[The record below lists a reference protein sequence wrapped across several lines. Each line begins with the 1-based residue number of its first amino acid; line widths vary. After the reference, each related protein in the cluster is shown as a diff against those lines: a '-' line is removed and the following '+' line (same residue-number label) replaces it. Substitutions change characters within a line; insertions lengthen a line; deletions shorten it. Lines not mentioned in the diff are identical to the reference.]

1 MIIDTPKSFQPG
13 KKDIKYLNRDFT
25 QLKQSLVDFSKVY
38 YPNTYKDFSDA
49 STGMMFM
56 EMAAYVGD
64 VLSYYTDYQFKES
77 VFVNSEERK
86 NIIALAKTRGY
97 RTQASFPSI
106 TQLDVY
112 QLIPAIQNQNGTF
125 SPDMKYAQ
133 IIKGGM
139 VTVSDTNVNFV
150 TNEAVDF
157 TVDTPNNPLEISV
170 FQRNSSGQPEF
181 YVLKKKVKASSGQI
195 VTKTYDVGSAS
206 PFYQITLDDTNI
218 IEVLDM
224 VDSDGNKWYETDY
237 LAQDLI
243 PIDSEN
249 IFKNDS
255 DFYQYRDTVP
265 FIMKFLKTARRFTTS
280 VTANNTLVIEFGSGT
295 DVKDDELVVPNSQVL
310 GQSGIFKNSNVSYD
324 PANFLNSKSYGQA
337 PSNTTLTIRYI
348 VGGGP
353 QSNVNSNAIKNVS
366 SVQFFGD
373 ITELPQNDQNVT
385 NMIRSSLKV
394 NNPIAATGGKGA
406 ETNDEIKNNAM
417 ASNSSQNRAVTRQDY
432 VVRAYSLPSKFGSIA
447 KAYVSTE
454 MELDTASPAVA
465 GASTSTIDR
474 NNPFA
479 INLYVLS
486 QDSNGRLIK
495 TNPALQANL
504 RNYLNQYRLLTDAV
518 NIIDGYII
526 NVGLEFSIV
535 VYKNYNKRD
544 VLSNCLSVANTYLS
558 IDNMQFSQPINLS
571 RLQLELAKVDGVQ
584 SVTSLTLTNLTS
596 RDGDYSP
603 NQYDI
608 ARATVNQVVYPSIDP
623 CVFEVRYPTK
633 DIVGRCL

>member
-1 MIIDTPKSFQPG
+1 MNLDTPKSFQPG
-13 KKDIKYLNRDFT
+13 KKDIKYLSRDFT
-25 QLKQSLVDFSKVY
+25 QLKQSLVDFTKTY

-49 STGMMFM
+49 STGMMFI
-56 EMAAYVGD
+56 EMASYVGD
-64 VLSYYTDYQFKES
+64 ILSYYTDYQFKES

-86 NIIALAKTRGY
+86 NIIAMAKSRGY

-106 TQLDVY
+106 TTLNVY
-112 QLIPAIQNQNGTF
+112 QLVPSIQNQNGTF

-139 VTVSDTNVNFV
+139 VTVSDTGINFV

-170 FQRNSSGQPEF
+170 FQRNASGQPEF
-181 YVLKKKVKASSGQI
+181 YVLKKTTNASSGQI
-195 VTKTYDVGSAS
+195 VTKTFDVGVAS
-206 PFYQITLDDTNI
+206 PFYQITLPDTNI

-224 VDSDGNKWYETDY
+224 VDSDGNNWYETEY
-237 LAQDLI
+237 LAQDLV
-243 PIDSEN
+243 PLHSEN
-249 IFKNDS
+249 VFKNDS

-265 FIMKFLKTARRFTTS
+265 FIMKFLKTSRRFTTS
-280 VTANNTLVIEFGSGT
+280 VEADNSVTIEFGSGT
-295 DVKDDELVVPNSQVL
+295 DTRDDELIVPNNQVL
-310 GQSGIFKNSNVSYD
+310 GQNGIFKNLNVSYD
-324 PANFLNSKSYGQA
+324 PANFLSSKAYGQA
-337 PSNTTLTIRYI
+337 PANTTLTIRYI

-353 QSNVNSNAIKNVS
+353 QSNVNANSITGITAID
-366 SVQFFGD
+366 FYGD

-385 NMIRSSLKV
+385 NTIRSSLKV
-394 NNPIAATGGKGA
+394 SNPIAATGGKGA

-432 VVRAYSLPSKFGSIA
+432 VIRAYSLPSKFGSIA

-454 MELDTASPAVA
+454 TDLDANTPVIP
-465 GASTSTIDR
+465 GTSTAVFDK

-486 QDSNGRLIK
+486 QDSNGRLVK

-504 RNYLNQYRLLTDAV
+504 RNYLNQYRLLTDSV

-526 NVGLEFSIV
+526 NIGLQFSIV
-535 VYKNYNKRD
+535 VYKNYTKRD
-544 VLSNCLSVANTYLS
+544 VLSNCLTVANTYLATS
-558 IDNMQFSQPINLS
+558 NMQFCQSINLS
-571 RLQLELAKVDGVQ
+571 RLQLELAKVEGVQ

-608 ARATVNQVVYPSIDP
+608 GGATVNGIVYPSIDP
-623 CVFEVRYPTK
+623 CVFEVRFPTK
-633 DIVGRCL
+633 DIVGRVL